1 DRIQRLRAASDDVFD
16 FLRRAVVNA
25 DIVLG
30 LDQTAGHGL
39 SHAAKPNE
47 SDLHADSLLLRGGI
61 LQARIRRL
69 EAAAAL
75 GQKQPR
81 VVQEP
86 MSAMSQKRT
95 FARVAM
101 FYSVLNGLLV
111 LGHRSLPWQ
120 TSPQKSK
127 SAVLMKMATPLAA
140 ATGLPLKRFTSHFL
154 TAPRVRPRLAT
165 PRRLHSPKLSCR
177 NSIAKDAEWASVSSR
192 VA

>member
-1 DRIQRLRAASDDVFD
+1 MACPMRPSPMNPTFMLIPSCFEDASYRPEFEDWK
-16 FLRRAVVNA
+16 RR
-25 DIVLG
+25 
-30 LDQTAGHGL
+30 
-39 SHAAKPNE
+39 PMP
-47 SDLHADSLLLRGGI
+47 
-61 LQARIRRL
+61 
-69 EAAAAL
+69 AL
-75 GQKQPR
+75 GQKQER
-81 VVQEP
+81 AVQEP

-165 PRRLHSPKLSCR
+165 PRRLHSPKLSCK